1 MTLRLVGPPIPL
13 AEGRGEGASPFQ
25 RSRCSAEIARK
36 YSVVGKHQPLPVLC
50 FLAAAAPMT
59 KNTIANTKNIVR
71 DVPCVGSTAIAKKTA
86 AATRYPHLAM
96 NLFIVITPSYSQ

>member
-1 MTLRLVGPPIPL
+1 MMARLVDPL
-13 AEGRGEGASPFQ
+13 SLWQMAGVRVSCRFSGLVAPQ
-25 RSRCSAEIARK
+25 RSC
-36 YSVVGKHQPLPVLC
+36 GKHLDFGKRQPLSVLC
-50 FLAAAAPMT
+50 FLAAAAPM
-59 KNTIANTKNIVR
+59 KKKTIANTKNIDR